1 MAGLYV
7 HIPFCRSKCAY
18 CDFYSTPDVSR
29 MNSYVDALLTEL
41 PLRMQ
46 EIDEPFTTLY
56 LGGGTPSMLPVD
68 LLTRMLEGIAE
79 HIDLHRLEEVT
90 IEANPEDIDS
100 STIRLFESSGIN
112 RISIGSQSFHDEE
125 LAAVSRKHSASDAL
139 TALDALSASGVNFNA
154 DLIYGLPGQSLGA
167 CEDNIER
174 LLEYAPPHFAAYL
187 LSYEP
192 GTRLYAKLLK
202 VEVAEASESMAHDM
216 YAMLCEKASGAGYE
230 HYEISNFALPGKKAV
245 HNSLYWHY
253 VPYIGIGAAAH
264 SFDGKTRRINP
275 GNVKLYIE
283 KLRSGIKACCE
294 EEETI
299 IDRFNDYVITS
310 LRTNDGF
317 DASFASSCFNNSLV
331 NQFIANIRRMP
342 PDALTKT
349 PDGNYVIPEQ
359 KWLTADAVLRE
370 LILDQ

>member
-1 MAGLYV
+1 
-7 HIPFCRSKCAY
+7 
-18 CDFYSTPDVSR
+18 
-29 MNSYVDALLTEL
+29 
-41 PLRMQ
+41 
-46 EIDEPFTTLY
+46 
-56 LGGGTPSMLPVD
+56 MLPVD
-68 LLTRMLEGIAE
+68 LLTRMLEGIAD

-112 RISIGSQSFHDEE
+112 RISIGIQSFHDEE

-167 CEDNIER
+167 WEDNIDR
-174 LLEYAPPHFAAYL
+174 LLEYAPPHFSAYL

-202 VEVAEASESMAHDM
+202 GEVAEASESMAHDM

-253 VPYIGIGAAAH
+253 VPYIGIGVAAH

-283 KLRSGIKACCE
+283 KLHSGIMACCE

-317 DASFASSCFNNSLV
+317 DSSLASSCFNNSLV

-342 PDALTKT
+342 AGALIKT

-370 LILDQ
+370 LILDQQLND